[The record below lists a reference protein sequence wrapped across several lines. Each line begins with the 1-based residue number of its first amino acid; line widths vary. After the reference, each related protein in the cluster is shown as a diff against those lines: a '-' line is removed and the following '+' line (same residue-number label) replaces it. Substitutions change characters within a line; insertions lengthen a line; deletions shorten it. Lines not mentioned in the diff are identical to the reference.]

1 MIEPHGGKL
10 VNRVMDSEKRERV
23 LNNLDS
29 YFKLEIANR
38 YVSDC
43 EMIAIGGFSPL
54 TGFMGKEEALSVIE
68 KMELPNGLLWG
79 IPIVLPV
86 EEKVASNFTE
96 GDEIILMDSASRP
109 IALMKVREKFT
120 LDKENFAIKVYK
132 TSDINHPGVKALM
145 EAGNIFIAGEIEL
158 INRPLREDI
167 DDSYFQDP
175 AETRAE
181 FEKRGWKTVV
191 AFQTRNPIHRAHEYL
206 IKTALESHDGVLI
219 HPLVG
224 ETKPDDVPAPVR
236 MRAYEVLLDNYFNKD
251 RVHLSVLPAAMH
263 YAGPREAIHH
273 MIMRKNYG
281 CTHMIIGRDHAGV
294 GDYYGT
300 YEAQEMVDRYADK
313 LGIQPIKF
321 EHAFY
326 CTKCENMATSKTCPH
341 SSEYH
346 VFLSGRQ
353 VRAMLR
359 EGKKPPKEFTRPEVA
374 EVLMEWARGG

>member
-1 MIEPHGGKL
+1 MNQPHGGIL
-10 VNRVMDSEKRERV
+10 INRIMEEKKKSEI
-23 LNNLDS
+23 LNSLDN
-29 YFKLEIANR
+29 YYKIKIASR

-54 TGFMGKEEALSVIE
+54 TGFMGKEDAESVIE
-68 KMELPNGLLWG
+68 KMELLNGLLWG

-86 EEKVASNFTE
+86 DDKIAADVTA
-96 GDEIILMDSASRP
+96 GDEVILYDNQDRP
-109 IALMKVREKFT
+109 IAFMKISEKFS
-120 LDKENFAIKVYK
+120 LDKENYAEKVYK
-132 TSDINHPGVKALM
+132 TKDIAHPGVKALM
-145 EAGNIFIAGEIEL
+145 EAGNTFLGGDIEL
-158 INRPLREDI
+158 IDRPVREDI
-167 DDSYFQDP
+167 DESYFQDP
-175 AETRAE
+175 AVTRKE
-181 FEKRGWKTVV
+181 FEKRGWETVV

-236 MRAYEVLLDNYFNKD
+236 MKAYEVLLDNYFNRE

-300 YEAQEMVDRYADK
+300 YEAQEMVDSVADK
-313 LGIQPIKF
+313 LGIEPIKF

-374 EVLMEWARGG
+374 EVLMEWAKGE